1 MAAEIKSSYSIG
13 AFYFYALKIVTCWL
27 VCEGPASPNLYA
39 IIFFPFGLTKILA
52 SLGISAIL
60 YMVHKVTDTLL

>member
-27 VCEGPASPNLYA
+27 VCEGPASPNL
-39 IIFFPFGLTKILA
+39 FGLTKILA

-60 YMVHKVTDTLL
+60 YMVHKVTETLL